1 VSKNVRGDGYF
12 SQMEMNASADVIRT
26 RDMLVR
32 LEIVEADRAG
42 ISIEE
47 IRPILARK
55 IRMSIGSLANIRRP
69 GRRKSVS
76 STETGIIRAA
86 LISAL
91 QHVHRAIEHEIHLH
105 IQAGADPRDDNLA
118 MAQAALHEAKEK
130 LKSAMR

>member
-1 VSKNVRGDGYF
+1 VSKSVRGDGYF
-12 SQMEMNASADVIRT
+12 SQTKMIIATDVART
-26 RDMLVR
+26 KDMLFR
-32 LEIVEADRAG
+32 LEIVEADIAG
-42 ISIEE
+42 MSIEE
-47 IRPILARK
+47 IRPVIARK
-55 IRMSIGSLANIRRP
+55 IKISFGSLANIRR

-76 STETGIIRAA
+76 SSEVGVIRAA

-130 LKSAMR
+130 LKAAMR